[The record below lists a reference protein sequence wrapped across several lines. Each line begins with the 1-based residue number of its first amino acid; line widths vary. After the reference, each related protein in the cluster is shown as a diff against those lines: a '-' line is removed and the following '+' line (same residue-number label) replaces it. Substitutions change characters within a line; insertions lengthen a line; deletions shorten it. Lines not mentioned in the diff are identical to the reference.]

1 MLRGRWAC
9 TALLKRGRADL
20 QQACHSS
27 NKASRKSVTTPIV
40 LREVRL
46 VAMCRPPSREGCSHT
61 SVGVCE
67 HRHTEHRCRPR
78 LGAAVELCCLLD
90 SSRRVAL
97 RRKACD
103 TVPTAVH
110 CAVQDN
116 VNLGPEG
123 KLVRV
128 KPGYAQTTWCR
139 RVRRCSPRLPTARP
153 SSERMRWVGQTFLLV
168 ILDQPLCAVSGGS
181 SHEACLARG

>member
-9 TALLKRGRADL
+9 TALLNRGRADL

-46 VAMCRPPSREGCSHT
+46 VAMCRPPSCEGCSHT

-78 LGAAVELCCLLD
+78 LGAAVELCCSLD
-90 SSRRVAL
+90 SSRRVAH

-128 KPGYAQTTWCR
+128 KPGYARNHLVPSRQAVLATPANRTAFERKDAVGRSDFPSCYSGPAPVCR
-139 RVRRCSPRLPTARP
+139 QRR
-153 SSERMRWVGQTFLLV
+153 LL
-168 ILDQPLCAVSGGS
+168 A
-181 SHEACLARG
+181 